1 MGDLAGVT
9 VVFDLDGTLVD
20 TAPDLLRALD
30 HVLAAEGL
38 TAPPAEE
45 MRLMIGRGARVL
57 IERAGRA
64 SGRVWGEDRLDVLT
78 EEFVRH
84 YAADIARDSRPFP
97 NTVTALDDLERA
109 GAILAV
115 CTNKRT
121 GLSVQLLTEL
131 GLAHRFAAIVGAD
144 AVSAR
149 KPAAEHFLATV
160 AAAGGN
166 PARAVM
172 IGDGAPDVGAAR
184 AAAAPAIAVR
194 FGYCE
199 EGVEALAAD
208 AIIGDFAELVA
219 AVRAVIA
226 DGPGGF
232 PPGRPSRA

>member
-1 MGDLAGVT
+1 MGDLTGVT

-20 TAPDLLRALD
+20 TAPDLLRVLD
-30 HVLAAEGL
+30 EVLAAEGVA
-38 TAPPAEE
+38 APPAGE

-64 SGRVWGEDRLDVLT
+64 GGRTWDDARLDALT
-78 EEFVRH
+78 EEFVRL
-84 YAADIARDSRPFP
+84 YAADIARESRPFP
-97 NTVTALDDLERA
+97 NTVAALDELQRA

-121 GLSVQLLTEL
+121 GLSVQLLEAL

-144 AVSAR
+144 AVNAR

-160 AAAGGN
+160 AAAGGD
-166 PARAVM
+166 PSRAVM

-208 AIIGDFAELVA
+208 AVIDDFAELVA
-219 AVRAVIA
+219 AVRALVA
-226 DGPGGF
+226 DGPGGS
-232 PPGRPSRA
+232 PPGRPSRT